1 MAIEDDVLLSWHDSI
16 VELFELDLSP
26 ITSGVPDNKFYFT
39 NQTTASGTKIRW
51 KATGSGSALVTYEPL
66 PILAEG
72 FEKSTKGQIPQPTLT
87 VANIFGTF
95 TEAVGELDDLVGAKI
110 TRRRTLAKYLGDQP
124 GQDLTAEFPPDVFY
138 VERKTAETNQY
149 ITFELASPLDLEG
162 LQLPRRVITQNYCLW
177 KYRGAECG
185 YSGPPV
191 ADVYD
196 RPLTGDGASSEYVN
210 ALKAYEAARVSYNN
224 AVAAYN
230 VAAATASGACDP
242 SVVSV
247 AAQRFYY
254 GTGQSDFG
262 LTFAMLDGAS
272 VGLVMWNGQII
283 PESNTGYR
291 VSNRTSNTVYDGA
304 SGPIYSIIYDD
315 GLDRVEQYSL
325 SRSSPSFVFVPED
338 GQPRGVWNGSL
349 VNVIPEES
357 FISPPAYII
366 GALRTSTGFPTM
378 AFVDQ
383 LDFNNSGCSAATA
396 AANAA
401 AATLA
406 TATSTLNSTFA
417 AYQAAL
423 NNLPP
428 TSAVYDQDQ
437 CGKRLSSCKLRFGS
451 GQLPFGGFPGANLV
465 R

>member
-16 VELFELDLSP
+16 VELFELDLTP
-26 ITSGVPDNKFYFT
+26 ITTGVTSNKFYFT

-51 KATGSGSALVTYEPL
+51 KATGSGTTLVTYEPL
-66 PILAEG
+66 PIVADG
-72 FEKSTKGQIPQPTLT
+72 FEKTTKGQIPQPTLT

-95 TEAVGELDDLVGAKI
+95 TEAVGELDDLVGAKL

-185 YSGPPV
+185 YTGPPV

-196 RPLTGDGASSEYVN
+196 RPLTGDNDSQEYVD
-210 ALKAYEAARVSYNN
+210 ALSAYEAARADYNT
-224 AVAAYN
+224 ALAAYN

-254 GTGQSDFG
+254 GAGQSDFG
-262 LTFAMLDGAS
+262 LTFAMVNGAS
-272 VGLVMWNGQII
+272 VGLVMWNGAII
-283 PESNTGYR
+283 SSSDTGYR
-291 VSNRTSNTVYDGA
+291 VSNRTSNTTYDGG
-304 SGPIYSIIYDD
+304 SGALYSIIYAS
-315 GLDRVEQYSL
+315 GTSRTEQYSL
-325 SRSSPSFVFVPED
+325 SRSSPSFVFTPED
-338 GQPRGVWNGSL
+338 GQARGVWNGAL
-349 VNVIPEES
+349 VTVIEEEDLTS
-357 FISPPAYII
+357 TPAYVI
-366 GALRTSTGFPTM
+366 GSLRTSTGFPTM
-378 AFVDQ
+378 AFVDE
-383 LDFNNSGCSAATA
+383 LDYDNSGCGAATD
-396 AANAA
+396 AANTA

-406 TATSTLNSTFA
+406 TATNTLNSTKA
-417 AYQAAL
+417 AYDAAL
-423 NNLPP
+423 DNLP
-428 TSAVYDQDQ
+428 TNSAVYGQDQ
-437 CGKRLSSCKLRFGS
+437 CGKRLSSCKLRFGT
-451 GQLPFGGFPGANLV
+451 GALPFGGFPGANLV